1 MHILILGYSN
11 LFRRRIHNVLIKKN
25 IRFSIASKSS
35 NLSEK
40 KAYKWY
46 RNYLIALKNSDADI
60 VYISLANSNHYYWAK
75 KALENGYHVIVDK
88 PLSKNYSQTKNLV
101 QLAKSKKRLIAEA
114 TFFNYHKQFKEA
126 VKFINGINNI
136 KYINANFIIPFPKK
150 NSLLMSKKLLGG
162 CLMDMGPYAAAIPRL
177 FCSGKL
183 IKMKRV
189 IVKNKKGL
197 ITSFSILCQFKKTL
211 YHGFFCFG
219 GEYKSSLV
227 FISKNKYVEL
237 NRVFSPP
244 PDKRLTIIFKKKDKI
259 SKKVLGKENVI
270 ENFLQLI
277 KNSLNKNKYKYF
289 YQIALQDA
297 KFRDKILLKE

>member
-1 MHILILGYSN
+1 LHILILGYSN

-197 ITSFSILCQFKKTL
+197 ITSFSILCQFKKNL

-259 SKKVLGKENVI
+259 SKKVIGKENVI